1 MAKNDFKPFATGES
15 ANVLSQAEFEA
26 LDAVENGFQTGI
38 ARSEQLNKVWRQAST
53 IASVVASFMADKSG
67 SDVVDNGDIATL
79 QATLLKALLSNS
91 KAQLDSHYLQTEKN
105 LADLNSAEKARGNL
119 GLGSLALKNSLSAA
133 DVGAFPAAGGELK
146 GGIWSGTADNYR
158 IIVNNKGVFWRFD
171 GSNYYLMITDSGT
184 PLGSWNSLRPLSID
198 VSNGNL
204 NTNHHFHAG
213 GNVSAGIGV
222 TASGN
227 IVAGNVVY
235 AGGGTS
241 QMAPDGNIYGSLWGG
256 WLRDWLRGTFVMD
269 IRLGQVE
276 SAQAWRGPGY
286 IDQPPYVLT
295 GAQNGN
301 TDEYIDVIYRRP
313 IQKNVNGTWY
323 NVGNA

>member
-1 MAKNDFKPFATGES
+1 MAKNDFKPFATGEG

-133 DVGAFPAAGGELK
+133 DVGAFPAAGGSV
-146 GGIWSGTADNYR
+146 GSQGIKSPGVF
-158 IIVNNKGVFWRFD
+158 VNNHTMPGNSQGMYMLWNETNGGGEGALVCNKGTGD
-171 GSNYYLMITDSGT
+171 GGFVLRTVNSTNTVETGRITINGSGDLNTSRYLTEMGQRAYSPNNPPSQLNGGGWFKDVATGFIIQWGT
-184 PLGSWNSLRPLSID
+184 T
-198 VSNGNL
+198 SNGSANIENHNYNIAFPHAAL
-204 NTNHHFHAG
+204 VTIGTLGVNQDPGRVVYLQATNNTVFSSKTTSN
-213 GNVSAGIGV
+213 GIGFSWI
-222 TASGN
+222 A
-227 IVAGNVVY
+227 
-235 AGGGTS
+235 
-241 QMAPDGNIYGSLWGG
+241 
-256 WLRDWLRGTFVMD
+256 
-269 IRLGQVE
+269 LG
-276 SAQAWRGPGY
+276 Y
-286 IDQPPYVLT
+286 
-295 GAQNGN
+295 
-301 TDEYIDVIYRRP
+301 
-313 IQKNVNGTWY
+313 
-323 NVGNA
+323 